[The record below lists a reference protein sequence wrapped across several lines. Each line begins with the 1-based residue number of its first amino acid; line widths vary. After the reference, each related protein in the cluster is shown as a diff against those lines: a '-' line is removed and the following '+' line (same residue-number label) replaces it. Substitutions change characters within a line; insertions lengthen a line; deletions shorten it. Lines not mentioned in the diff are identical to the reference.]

1 MMMDW
6 EEITMKSFSNRK
18 GKSMFS
24 ISFVFFT
31 LFFLNAKS
39 LIAEANQIM
48 KFNDVDELAE
58 YFKGILCGCFGS
70 QE

>member
-1 MMMDW
+1 MKHW
-6 EEITMKSFSNRK
+6 KEIIMKSFSNRK
-18 GKSMFS
+18 LNSIFS
-24 ISFVFFT
+24 IMFVFFT
-31 LFFLNAKS
+31 LFFLSAKS

>member
-1 MMMDW
+1 M
-6 EEITMKSFSNRK
+6 EEYFFNKFCIFH
-18 GKSMFS
+18 
-24 ISFVFFT
+24 IVFF
-31 LFFLNAKS
+31 FNAKS

>member
-1 MMMDW
+1 MKHW
-6 EEITMKSFSNRK
+6 KEIIMKSFSNRK
-18 GKSMFS
+18 LNSIFS
-24 ISFVFFT
+24 LMFVFFT
-31 LFFLNAKS
+31 LFFLSAKS